1 MMYKIKQFLK
11 RILPK
16 WVLRFYH
23 WVLAVLANIIYGFPS
38 DKLVVIG
45 VTGTNGKSST
55 VEMIARL
62 IEGAGYK
69 VGFTSTVKIKIADKE
84 FLNKSK
90 MTMLGRF
97 ALQKLLKQMVQAGC
111 QYAVVE
117 TSSQGLEQYRHL
129 GINYDVA
136 VFTNLTP
143 EHIEAH
149 GGFENYK
156 KAKGRLFSHL
166 SRKKRKNL
174 FGRIWEKCSVVNL
187 GDEHAEYY
195 LSFLAD
201 TKYGFALD
209 KIYDTKLVD
218 GINQLLFCDKYEL
231 SLQGAKFWLK
241 NQEEDDQFYQI
252 PLLGKFNIKNALCAL
267 TVAKYLH
274 LDEQKVRK
282 TLAVLPIIPGRM
294 ELINEGQDFT
304 VLVDYAPE
312 PASFEQL
319 YQTVKLLPHNKIIHV
334 FGSCGGGRDVAR
346 RPILGRMAGEWA
358 DYCIVTNEDPYD
370 DDPMEII
377 DQVAA
382 GCVEKGKIENENLF
396 KILNRREAIAKAM
409 SLAQT
414 GDLVILTGKGAEQAI
429 ILANGT
435 REDWDERE
443 EARKALRGLLD

>member
-1 MMYKIKQFLK
+1 MIYKIKQLLK
-11 RILPK
+11 KILPK
-16 WVLRFYH
+16 WVMRLYH
-23 WVLAVLANIIYGFPS
+23 WKLAVLANLLYGFPS
-38 DKLVVIG
+38 EKMIIIG

-62 IEGAGYK
+62 IEASGYK

-90 MTMLGRF
+90 MTMQGRF
-97 ALQKLLKQMVQAGC
+97 ALQKSLKQMVKAGC

-117 TSSQGLEQYRHL
+117 TSSQGLEQFRHL

-156 KAKGRLFSHL
+156 KAKGRLFEHL
-166 SRKKRKNL
+166 NNKNRKNL
-174 FGRIWEKCSVVNL
+174 FGRLWEKCSVINVA
-187 GDEHAEYY
+187 DEHAAYY
-195 LSFLAD
+195 LSFQAD
-201 TKYGFALD
+201 KKYGFALD
-209 KIYDTKLVD
+209 KIYDASLAEKL
-218 GINQLLFCDKYEL
+218 NRLLLCERYEL

-241 NQEEDDQFYQI
+241 DEEYQI

-267 TVAKYLH
+267 AVAKYLQ
-274 LDEQKVRK
+274 LDESKVK
-282 TLAVLPIIPGRM
+282 KALAELPIIPGRM
-294 ELINEGQDFT
+294 ELINEGQNFT
-304 VLVDYAPE
+304 VLVDYAPD

-319 YQTVKLLPHNKIIHV
+319 YQAIKLLSHNRIIHV

-370 DDPMEII
+370 DDPQEII

-382 GCVEKGKIENENLF
+382 GCLEKGKILNENLF
-396 KILNRREAIAKAM
+396 KILNRRDAIKKAM
-409 SLAQT
+409 SLAQA
-414 GDLVILTGKGAEQAI
+414 GDLVVMTGKGAEQAI
-429 ILANGT
+429 MLANGT

-443 EARKALRGLLD
+443 EARKALRGV

>member
-1 MMYKIKQFLK
+1 MMYKIKQLLK
-11 RILPK
+11 KILPK
-16 WVLRFYH
+16 WVMRLYH
-23 WVLAVLANIIYGFPS
+23 WKLAVLANLLYGFPS
-38 DKLVVIG
+38 DKMIIIG

-62 IEGAGYK
+62 IEASGYK

-97 ALQKLLKQMVQAGC
+97 ALQKLLKQMVKAGC

-117 TSSQGLEQYRHL
+117 TSSQGLDQFRHL

-156 KAKGRLFSHL
+156 KAKGRLFEHL
-166 SRKKRKNL
+166 NKKNRKDL
-174 FGRIWEKCSVVNL
+174 FGRIWEKCSVVNVA
-187 GDEHAEYY
+187 DEHAAYY
-195 LSFLAD
+195 LSFKAD
-201 TKYGFALD
+201 KKYGFALD
-209 KIYDTKLVD
+209 KIYDAALTE
-218 GINQLLFCDKYEL
+218 QLNRLLLCERYEL

-241 NQEEDDQFYQI
+241 DEEYQI

-267 TVAKYLH
+267 AVAKYLQ
-274 LDEQKVRK
+274 LDELKVK
-282 TLAVLPIIPGRM
+282 KALAELPIIPGRM
-294 ELINEGQDFT
+294 ELINEGQNFT

-319 YQTVKLLPHNKIIHV
+319 YQTIKLLPHNKIIHV

-370 DDPMEII
+370 DDPQEII

-382 GCVEKGKIENENLF
+382 GCLEKGKMLNENLF
-396 KILNRREAIAKAM
+396 KILNRREAIKKAM
-409 SLAQT
+409 SLAQA
-414 GDLVILTGKGAEQAI
+414 GDLVVMTGKGAEQAI
-429 ILANGT
+429 MLANGT

-443 EARKALRGLLD
+443 EARKILNRLD

>member
-1 MMYKIKQFLK
+1 MMYKIKQILK
-11 RILPK
+11 KILPK
-16 WVLRFYH
+16 WVMRLYH
-23 WVLAVLANIIYGFPS
+23 WKLAVLANILYGFPS

-97 ALQKLLKQMVQAGC
+97 ALQKLLKQMVKAGC
-111 QYAVVE
+111 QYVVVE

-156 KAKGRLFSHL
+156 KAKGRLFEHL
-166 SRKKRKNL
+166 SNKSRKTL
-174 FGRIWEKCSVVNL
+174 FGRTWEKCSVVNI

-201 TKYGFALD
+201 KKYGFALGQ
-209 KIYDTKLVD
+209 IYDATFLNKVD
-218 GINQLLFCDKYEL
+218 FSFISKK
-231 SLQGAKFWLK
+231 SAVTLQGGEFEFDGQDYK
-241 NQEEDDQFYQI
+241 I
-252 PLLGKFNIKNALCAL
+252 SLLGEFNIKNALAAL
-267 TVAKYLH
+267 TVAKVLH
-274 LDEQKVRK
+274 LDLEKVRK
-282 TLAVLPIIPGRM
+282 SLANMPVIPGRM
-294 ELINEGQDFT
+294 ELINEGQNFT

-409 SLAQT
+409 SLAT
-414 GDLVILTGKGAEQAI
+414 SGDLVILTGKGAEQAI
-429 ILANGT
+429 MLANGT